1 MTSKKQQAQ
10 SEEASAVPT
19 GTFDSVKAPY
29 NSGVHVMLPNGS
41 TKTFD
46 TLEVKELLIFASE
59 NQIHAFDVYAGDKMI
74 KEKDFPL
81 TSGDY
86 KIVPVNKAGA

>member
-1 MTSKKQQAQ
+1 MASKKEVQ
-10 SEEASAVPT
+10 SEETVKTPKA
-19 GTFDSVKAPY
+19 TFDSSAAPFS
-29 NSGVHVMLPNGS
+29 SGVHVMLPSGDV
-41 TKTFD
+41 KTFD
-46 TLEVKELLIFASE
+46 KLEVKELLIFASE
-59 NQIHAFDVYAGDKMI
+59 HQITAFDVYSGDKKI